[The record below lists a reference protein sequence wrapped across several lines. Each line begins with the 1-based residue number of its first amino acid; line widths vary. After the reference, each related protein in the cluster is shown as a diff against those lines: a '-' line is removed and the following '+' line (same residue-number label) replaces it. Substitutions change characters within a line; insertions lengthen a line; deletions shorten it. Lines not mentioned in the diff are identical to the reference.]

1 MPWRRRARA
10 TRYKAEGRRL
20 GPLHGVPVGIKDIFD
35 TADYPTE
42 CGSPV
47 LAGRRPAAD
56 AAAVRRLRDAGAVI
70 IGKTVTTEFAYF
82 HPGKTRNPRDLERT
96 PGGSSSGSAAAVAAG
111 MVPLAI
117 GSQTNGSMIRPAAF
131 CGVFGVKPSHGL
143 ISRAGALTLSRTL
156 DHVGAFARSI
166 EDLALILDVLA
177 GHDPADPD
185 TRHYAAA
192 NFRAAAAEP
201 PPLPPSFAFVRTP
214 MWDKADPEAREA
226 LEELARELG
235 AREVDLPADYGDA
248 WPAQRAIMAAEMAHN
263 LGAIVDKGGELSP
276 QFRDLIS
283 EGRKVTA
290 VAYQAA
296 VRGARHYAE
305 GMMGIFEQ
313 YADAIITLSAPGVA
327 PKGMATGNPMFNRLV
342 DPGRLPVAQSA
353 AAGQR
358 RWLADRRPAY
368 RCAGSRREAAAHGQR
383 VNRGIVRIAASSL
396 RRRAQFLL
404 EERDGAAPGQL
415 RRRFVVAVAGV
426 VIEGVIDVRIHVDR
440 EALAV
445 GLERRLVGRDA
456 GIDALIEPRIVQE
469 QRRLDRRHLAR
480 RRLQPV
486 IGDAGVEIGRQHGHL
501 ELTTPPP

>member
-1 MPWRRRARA
+1 VLTASEAATEIARGAISAEDYTRACLNRIAAVESDVQAFTHLDPDHALAQARA
-10 TRYKAEGRRL
+10 LDRHKADGGRI
-20 GPLHGVPVGIKDIFD
+20 GPLHGVAVGIKDIFD

-47 LAGRRPAAD
+47 LAGRRPEAD
-56 AAAVRRLRDAGAVI
+56 AAVVRKLREAGAVI

-82 HPGKTRNPRDLERT
+82 HPGKTRNPRDLKRT

-192 NFRAAAAEP
+192 NFRAGAAEP

-214 MWDKADPEAREA
+214 MWDKADPDAREA
-226 LEELARELG
+226 LEELARDLG
-235 AREVDLPADYGDA
+235 AREIDLPTDYADA

-263 LGAIVDKGGELSP
+263 LGAIVDKGGEFSP
-276 QFRDLIS
+276 QFLDLIA

-290 VAYQAA
+290 VTYQAA
-296 VRGARHYAE
+296 VRDARHYAE

-327 PKGMATGNPMFNRLV
+327 PKGMATGNPMFNSLWTLV
-342 DPGRLPVAQSA
+342 GFPSLNLPLLANTDGLPIGVQLVGAPGRDERLLRTASALVATLS
-353 AAGQR
+353 
-358 RWLADRRPAY
+358 
-368 RCAGSRREAAAHGQR
+368 E
-383 VNRGIVRIAASSL
+383 
-396 RRRAQFLL
+396 
-404 EERDGAAPGQL
+404 
-415 RRRFVVAVAGV
+415 
-426 VIEGVIDVRIHVDR
+426 
-440 EALAV
+440 
-445 GLERRLVGRDA
+445 
-456 GIDALIEPRIVQE
+456 
-469 QRRLDRRHLAR
+469 
-480 RRLQPV
+480 
-486 IGDAGVEIGRQHGHL
+486 
-501 ELTTPPP
+501 